1 MLKVTVAEVNRTAA
15 RSIGM
20 NFSIANKA
28 GNFVFGNFTGGL
40 LSASTTGGGT
50 ALAQSTANLPASI
63 DNGQVLLAIQALRT
77 LNLARSLA
85 EPNVVAING
94 QTAQFQAG
102 GEFPVPNAT
111 ATFGAVGQSVTFVP
125 FGVSLTFVPY
135 ITDRDR
141 IRLQLF
147 GRVSTTD
154 ASLGATVGGTSVPGL
169 QARTFR
175 TTLEM
180 REGQTLAMAGLIQN
194 NLTSSSN
201 RVPFFGDLPLVGHLA
216 GFDQMSNQEFE
227 LVVLITPQLVHP
239 MEHDELCPL
248 PGSDM
253 FEPGDIEFF
262 ILNRLES
269 RREYDFRSPVRTD
282 FARIKRYEHC
292 EDVYI
297 LGPHGHSKSAAIV
310 GAQ

>member
-1 MLKVTVAEVNRTAA
+1 M
-15 RSIGM
+15 
-20 NFSIANKA
+20 
-28 GNFVFGNFTGGL
+28 
-40 LSASTTGGGT
+40 
-50 ALAQSTANLPASI
+50 
-63 DNGQVLLAIQALRT
+63 LLAIQALRT

-154 ASLGATVGGTSVPGL
+154 AALGATVGGTTVPGL

-216 GFDQMSNQEFE
+216 GYDQMSNQEFE

-239 MEHDELCPL
+239 MEHDEVCPL
-248 PGSDM
+248 LVPICSSRATSNSSCSTGWRAAGSTTSAARCALTLR
-253 FEPGDIEFF
+253 G
-262 ILNRLES
+262 S
-269 RREYDFRSPVRTD
+269 R
-282 FARIKRYEHC
+282 RYEHC
-292 EDVYI
+292 EDIYI
-297 LGPHGHSKSAAIV
+297 LGPHGHVKQPAV
-310 GAQ
+310 GSRQ